1 MPHQHRWHHPLC
13 LAPRPLRPWLT
24 ESGSLT
30 ARLIAHHPRFRVRV
44 LAQGMARPHDD
55 ECATL
60 RLPRRKLLA
69 PCREVLLCS
78 GDTPLVFA
86 HSVTT
91 PAAVRRGFRKFR
103 HVGGRSLGS
112 MLFASPTIAR
122 SALAWRRVD
131 ARHPLWREA
140 RAAVGPLPPRLWAR
154 RSVFYAGRD
163 RLLVTE
169 VFLPPHFTEPR

>member
-30 ARLIAHHPRFRVRV
+30 ARLIAHHPAFSVRV
-44 LAQGMARPHDD
+44 LRQRATTAHRD
-55 ECATL
+55 E
-60 RLPRRKLLA
+60 LA
-69 PCREVLLCS
+69 PLGQARRRRTPMREVLLLS
-78 GDTPLVFA
+78 GQQPLVFA

-91 PAAVRRGFRKFR
+91 PQAVRRGFRKFV

-122 SALAWRRVD
+122 SRLAWCRVD
-131 ARHPLWREA
+131 ARHPLWRKA
-140 RAAVGPLPPRLWAR
+140 VTAVGPLPPRLWAR
-154 RSVFYAGRD
+154 RSLFYAGGD

-169 VFLPPHFTEPR
+169 VFLPPAFATP